1 MTFPHRET
9 KIDCQAWE
17 NTKTIEQGL
26 KAARQQNWLLVT
38 RYLQQLP
45 LNNQKPTSSELA
57 PTIWDKGFELALS
70 VLFYGDFQQ
79 RWEIAK
85 IIPRLGKKVI
95 HPLIA
100 ILEDED
106 VDLEVRWFISRILG
120 QFNEPAIVIT
130 LVKLLQQT
138 EEEELALVAAQTLAN
153 IGTAAIS
160 ALFKLLEEEEY
171 RLLSVRALAHIRSVA
186 TIEPLLTVVDDAQPE
201 IRAIA
206 IETLGSFRD
215 ERIIPILLQALK
227 DTEAKVRKEAVIA
240 IGFRR
245 DIATELDLVTQIEPL
260 LYDLNLE
267 VCCQAAISLG
277 RISNEQSLAAL
288 FKVLKSPLTP
298 INLKLSVVRALS
310 WNSSALALNYLQ
322 QALLT
327 EDEEICQEIVAV
339 LGRLTETKLKARATQ
354 IIVDFWHS
362 TKGQG
367 SKPILKQ
374 NLAMALGILGEKE
387 AVVCLQQLSE
397 DTEESVK
404 LHAIAALKKLEII
417 KARDED

>member
-9 KIDCQAWE
+9 KTDRQTWE

-45 LNNQKPTSSELA
+45 LNNQQPTSIKLA
-57 PTIWDKGFELALS
+57 PIIWEKGFELALS

-100 ILEDED
+100 LLEDEE
-106 VDLEVRWFISRILG
+106 VDIEVRWFISRILG
-120 QFNEPAIVIT
+120 QFNEPAIVIA

-138 EEEELALVAAQTLAN
+138 EQEELALVAAQTLAN
-153 IGTAAIS
+153 IGTAAID
-160 ALFKLLEEEEY
+160 ALSKLLVEEEY
-171 RLLSVRALAHIRSVA
+171 RLLSVRALAHIRSVE
-186 TIEPLLTVVDDAQPE
+186 TIDPLLTVVNDPQPE

-240 IGFRR
+240 LGFRL
-245 DIATELDLVTQIEPL
+245 DIATKLNLVEKIEPL

-277 RISNEQSLAAL
+277 RIGNEQSMNAL
-288 FKVLKSPLTP
+288 FKVLRSPLTP
-298 INLKLSVVRALS
+298 LNLKLGIVRALS
-310 WNSSALALNYLQ
+310 WKSSELALNYLQ
-322 QALLT
+322 QALLI
-327 EDEEICQEIVAV
+327 EEEEICQEIIAV
-339 LGRLTETKLKARATQ
+339 LGRLTENKLKARATH
-354 IIVDFWHS
+354 ILVDFWHS
-362 TKGQG
+362 AKGKI

-374 NLAMALGILGEKE
+374 NLAMAFSILGQKE
-387 AVVCLQQLSE
+387 AIVSLRQLSE
-397 DTEESVK
+397 DTEESVR
-404 LHAIAALKKLEII
+404 LHAIAALRKLEI
-417 KARDED
+417 KN

>member
-9 KIDCQAWE
+9 KTDRQTWE

-45 LNNQKPTSSELA
+45 LNNQQPTSIKLA
-57 PTIWDKGFELALS
+57 PIIWEKGFELALS

-100 ILEDED
+100 LLEDEE
-106 VDLEVRWFISRILG
+106 VDIEVRWFISRILG
-120 QFNEPAIVIT
+120 QFNEPAIVIA

-138 EEEELALVAAQTLAN
+138 EQEELALVAAQTLAN
-153 IGTAAIS
+153 IGTAAID
-160 ALFKLLEEEEY
+160 ALSKLLVEEEY
-171 RLLSVRALAHIRSVA
+171 RLLSVRALAHIRSVETLA
-186 TIEPLLTVVDDAQPE
+186 PLLTVVNDPQPE

-240 IGFRR
+240 LGFRL
-245 DIATELDLVTQIEPL
+245 DIATKLNLVEKIEPL

-277 RISNEQSLAAL
+277 RIGNEQSMNAL

-298 INLKLSVVRALS
+298 LNLKLGIVRALS
-310 WNSSALALNYLQ
+310 WKSSELALNYLQ
-322 QALLT
+322 QALLI
-327 EDEEICQEIVAV
+327 EEEEICQEIIAV
-339 LGRLTETKLKARATQ
+339 LGRLTENKLKARATH
-354 IIVDFWHS
+354 ILVDFWHS
-362 TKGQG
+362 AKGQI

-374 NLAMALGILGEKE
+374 NLAMAFSILGQQE
-387 AVVCLQQLSE
+387 AIVSLRQLSE
-397 DTEESVK
+397 DTEESVR
-404 LHAIAALKKLEII
+404 LHAIAALRKLEI
-417 KARDED
+417 KN